1 MRSMTVTEL
10 VDTQYLK
17 FSRYTLEFRAIP
29 YLSDGLKPVVR
40 RSLWTALKLAKYDYV
55 KVAKLS
61 GAVLSI
67 HPHGSTSVDDCV
79 SGMAQRF
86 SGANNVN
93 YFDGKGAFGSK
104 IAGPGNAIGAARYV
118 SVKLSENFHKIMGV
132 DLDIVQTVPG
142 YDDVEHEPVSFFP
155 IVPTVLLNPLQ
166 GIAVGFACTILPR
179 KLEDLVHCQI
189 AHLNG
194 KGFHEPQPYY
204 DGFRGTITKIADN
217 SWETKGVF
225 SKSGRKL
232 TITEVPI
239 GYTRESYI
247 RVLDTLEEKEIITSY
262 TDECTDEF
270 LFSVNLK
277 ADLNEQEIYEKFK
290 LIGTLSEN
298 LTVIDFDKKVRKMTI
313 TEVIKEFTDQRFLVY
328 FKRYVHE
335 FKTNK
340 VEYEF
345 KNDLL
350 KVIKKGLFKKF
361 PDLKKTEIADLLKEN
376 EIKEVN
382 IQKIIQTPI
391 YRFGKEEVEK
401 LEIELKE
408 LKTILER
415 LVLLCKNPDLRKVEY
430 MKELKAV
437 K

>member
-1 MRSMTVTEL
+1 MRTLTITQL
-10 VDTQYLK
+10 IDTQYRD
-17 FSRYTLEFRAIP
+17 FSLYTLEHRALP
-29 YLSDGLKPVVR
+29 YLIDGLKPVNR
-40 RSLWTALKLAKYDYV
+40 RLLWIAYRSFKNEKV
-55 KVAKLS
+55 KVAKLA
-61 GAVLSI
+61 GATLSI
-67 HPHGSTSVDDCV
+67 HPHGSSPAEDAC
-79 SGMAQRF
+79 SNMAQRF
-86 SGANNVN
+86 SGATNIN
-93 YFDGKGAFGSK
+93 YFDGYGAFGSK

-179 KLEDLVHCQI
+179 KLEDLVHCQL

-194 KGFHEPQPYY
+194 KGFHEPQPHY
-204 DGFRGTITKIADN
+204 DGFRGTITKTGDN

-277 ADLNEQEIYEKFK
+277 SDLNEQEIYEKFK
-290 LIGTLSEN
+290 LIGSLSEN

-313 TEVIKEFTDQRFLVY
+313 TEVIKEFTDQRFTIY
-328 FKRYVHE
+328 FKRYLHE
-335 FKTNK
+335 FQTNK
-340 VEYEF
+340 ADFEF
-345 KNDLL
+345 KRDLM

-361 PDLKKTEIADLLKEN
+361 PDLKKTEIAELLKEN
-376 EIKEVN
+376 EIKPDN
-382 IQKIIQTPI
+382 IQRIIQTPI

-401 LEIELKE
+401 LEEELKV
-408 LKTILER
+408 LKEILER

-430 MKELKAV
+430 VNELKAI